1 MKFKVIRE
9 HLGDR
14 FYQVGETR
22 EAQRADVA
30 HLIGKSLA
38 LPGKTAKTL
47 SNKAARPPANKVDP
61 APANKAK

>member
-30 HLIGKSLA
+30 HLIGKSLEA
-38 LPGKTAKTL
+38 PGKAAKTAL
-47 SNKAARPPANKVDP
+47 NKAARPPI
-61 APANKAK
+61 NKAG